1 MKKLLAA
8 ILVFFTFTALCAK
21 EMELWCNDS
30 GASEFY
36 MLTVEEQYNSY
47 INSFKKIKD
56 PREQPMK
63 WANRMVKQY
72 GREVL
77 PYFNRTLETL
87 TLDHVYKKPYDSTL
101 RCIFYFSIAA
111 TEKEI
116 LTENEKKL
124 YAQIIES
131 KIQLY
136 LLKYR
141 IFNRTVI
148 VAAATMIELDE
159 SYDIPWRDDFK
170 IKAEYEKKLGIEIEM
185 GDLEKMWED

>member
-8 ILVFFTFTALCAK
+8 ILVFLTFTALFAK
-21 EMELWCNDS
+21 EMELYKNFD
-30 GASEFY
+30 GAEEFAT
-36 MLTVEEQYNSY
+36 LTAEEQYNSY

-63 WANRMVKQY
+63 WAYRMVDRY

-77 PYFNRTLETL
+77 PYFNKTLLTL
-87 TLDHVYKKPYDSTL
+87 TLDHVYRKPYDSTL
-101 RCIFYFSIAA
+101 TCIFYFSIAA

-136 LLKYR
+136 LLKYG
-141 IFNRTVI
+141 IFDRTVI

-170 IKAEYEKKLGIEIEM
+170 IKAEYEKKLGIKIEM

>member
-1 MKKLLAA
+1 MKKLLAT
-8 ILVFFTFTALCAK
+8 ILVFLTFTALCAE

-87 TLDHVYKKPYDSTL
+87 TLDHVYKKPYDSTMC
-101 RCIFYFSIAA
+101 CISYLAHSFMN
-111 TEKEI
+111 TCI

-136 LLKYR
+136 LLKYG
-141 IFNRTVI
+141 IFDRTVI

-159 SYDIPWRDDFK
+159 SYDIPWRDKLK

-185 GDLEKMWED
+185 GDMTKMWED

>member
-1 MKKLLAA
+1 M
-8 ILVFFTFTALCAK
+8 
-21 EMELWCNDS
+21 
-30 GASEFY
+30 
-36 MLTVEEQYNSY
+36 
-47 INSFKKIKD
+47 
-56 PREQPMK
+56 
-63 WANRMVKQY
+63 
-72 GREVL
+72 
-77 PYFNRTLETL
+77 
-87 TLDHVYKKPYDSTL
+87 DHVYKKPYDSTL
-101 RCIFYFSIAA
+101 TCIFYFSIAA

-141 IFNRTVI
+141 VFDRTI
-148 VAAATMIELDE
+148 YEASACMIHFDE

-185 GDLEKMWED
+185 GDMTKMWED

>member
-1 MKKLLAA
+1 MKRFMMFFLFMLASMG
-8 ILVFFTFTALCAK
+8 LFAK
-21 EMELWCNDS
+21 EMELYKNFS
-30 GASEFY
+30 GAEEFSS
-36 MLTVEEQYNSY
+36 LSVEEQYSSY

-56 PREQPMK
+56 PREQPMT
-63 WANRMVKQY
+63 WANRMVNQY
-72 GREVL
+72 GREIL

-87 TLDHVYKKPYDSTL
+87 TLDHVYKKPYDSTM
-101 RCIFYFSIAA
+101 RCISYLAHSFMN
-111 TEKEI
+111 TCI

-141 IFNRTVI
+141 IFDRTVI

-159 SYDIPWRDDFK
+159 SYDIPWRDKLK

-185 GDLEKMWED
+185 GDMTKMWED

>member
-1 MKKLLAA
+1 MKRFMIICLFVLAS
-8 ILVFFTFTALCAK
+8 LGLFAK
-21 EMELWCNDS
+21 EMELWCNFR
-30 GASEFY
+30 GAEEFAT
-36 MLTVEEQYNSY
+36 LTVEEQYNSY

-63 WANRMVKQY
+63 WAYRMVKQY
-72 GREVL
+72 GRDVL
-77 PYFNRTLETL
+77 PYFNKTLETF
-87 TLDHVYKKPYDSTL
+87 TLDHVYKKPYDSTFV
-101 RCIFYFSIAA
+101 CIFYFSIAA

-141 IFNRTVI
+141 VFDRTI
-148 VAAATMIELDE
+148 YEASACMINFDE
-159 SYDIPWRDDFK
+159 SYDIPWRDKLK
-170 IKAEYEKKLGIEIEM
+170 IIAEYEKKLGIEIEM
-185 GDLEKMWED
+185 GDMTKMWED